1 MKYFLGIDIGSTQI
15 KIALLNEN
23 NKLVDT
29 NTSPTGSRF
38 HKNALDA
45 MHGLL
50 EKHNIRSEEI
60 AYTVST
66 GYGRK
71 LFKESNETI
80 NEITANAQG
89 ARGLEKEF
97 NYIKTI
103 INVGGQDLK
112 VIALDLH
119 GNVKNFVM
127 NDKCAAGTGR
137 FLDVAA
143 RNLEVDIE
151 EFSALHF
158 QSKDAPQPLNSTCAV
173 FAESEIISLLAAGHN
188 KSELVAGIHYSIAKR
203 IARLAARVGVEDDV
217 LFDGGAALNKGL
229 VAALEDELMR
239 KVFVPQSPQTTTAVG
254 AAIIAKNIYMKNYLE
269 SRNEKVQP
277 ASANKKKP
285 VTKIFFNKL
294 LKKEK

>member
-1 MKYFLGIDIGSTQI
+1 MKYFLGIDIGSTSI
-15 KIALLNEN
+15 KIAMINEN
-23 NKLVDT
+23 NELVAT

-50 EKHNIRSEEI
+50 EKHNIKDEEI
-60 AYTVST
+60 AYTIST

-71 LFKESNETI
+71 LFKESNESI

-89 ARGLEKEF
+89 AHGVGKELG
-97 NYIKTI
+97 NIKTI

-112 VIALDLH
+112 VIALDVH

-137 FLDVAA
+137 FLEVAS

-151 EFSALHF
+151 EFSELHF
-158 QSKDAPQPLNSTCAV
+158 QAEKAPQPLNSTCAV

-188 KSELVAGIHYSIAKR
+188 KGELVAGIHYSIAKR

-217 LFDGGAALNKGL
+217 LFDGGAALNRGL
-229 VAALEDELMR
+229 VTALEDELMR
-239 KVFVPQSPQTTTAVG
+239 KIYVPKSPQTTTAIG
-254 AAIIAKNIYMKNYLE
+254 AASIAKNIYT
-269 SRNEKVQP
+269 RNNLNNETENAQPTNAEIEKP
-277 ASANKKKP
+277 IKYN
-285 VTKIFFNKL
+285 FFNKL
-294 LKKEK
+294 LGKEK